1 MAALSLDSASIES
14 LTADFAAL
22 LHISVRSAPENP
34 SVNLPK
40 KSKSIFLAN
49 GVFLKQAL
57 KIETLEGRSGNGM
70 YKS

>member
-1 MAALSLDSASIES
+1 
-14 LTADFAAL
+14 
-22 LHISVRSAPENP
+22 
-34 SVNLPK
+34 
-40 KSKSIFLAN
+40 LAN